1 MNQHVQYK
9 ASRQKYHKFAF
20 YISMVV
26 HLIFVMVVMLFLNN
40 SEIQE
45 LEDEIQVGHFAELP
59 QQRIVNERPKQIG
72 KKETPSTETPES
84 RIEMAKSPAGWA
96 TVVDIHSTSLKLAD
110 VDVSTLADAP
120 DLSTYADL
128 PAAPQSILSPPRK
141 DIGRGTGS
149 SDVGNSTFGS
159 TIGDLT
165 DTIIASSGGLPIDV
179 VFIVDASGSMRDNIN
194 SVAEHLEQM
203 VDAYKASELD
213 YQLGL
218 TLFRANLSFIT
229 YIKKYK
235 NEILVWQLTNDL
247 AAYKARVYE
256 IRARSRAE
264 ENALDAIHHT
274 LKRLKFRTNTIKHL
288 IVVTDEPFTT
298 LEGHSLEHTIQACQ
312 HAELIVHVLG
322 RNFPDH
328 KQLAAETGGS
338 WHVVPQDQ

>member
-1 MNQHVQYK
+1 MNRHVQSK
-9 ASRQKYHKFAF
+9 AYRQKYHKFAF

-26 HLIFVMVVMLFLNN
+26 HLIFVMVVMLLLKN

-45 LEDEIQVGHFAELP
+45 LEDEIQVKHFTELP
-59 QQRIVNERPKQIG
+59 LQRIVNERPKQVV
-72 KKETPSTETPES
+72 KKETPSAETPES
-84 RIEMAKSPAGWA
+84 RIGMVKMPSGWT
-96 TVVDIHSTSLKLAD
+96 TVVDIHPTSLKLAD

-128 PAAPQSILSPPRK
+128 PTTPKPILSPPRK

-149 SDVGNSTFGS
+149 SDVGNPTFGS

-194 SVAEHLEQM
+194 SVAEHLGQM
-203 VDAYKASELD
+203 VDAYKASEID

-218 TLFRANLSFIT
+218 TRFRANLSFIT
-229 YIKKYK
+229 NIKTFQ
-235 NEILVWQLTNDL
+235 NDILVWQLTKDL
-247 AAYKARVYE
+247 AAYKARVYA
-256 IRARSRAE
+256 IIARSSAD
-264 ENALDAIHHT
+264 ENALDAIHQT

-298 LEGHSLEHTIQACQ
+298 LEGHSVEHTIQACQ
-312 HAELIVHVLG
+312 RAELIVHVLG

-328 KQLAAETGGS
+328 RRLAAATGGS
-338 WHVVPQDQ
+338 WHVVPHD

>member
-1 MNQHVQYK
+1 MNRHVQYK

-26 HLIFVMVVMLFLNN
+26 HLIFVMVVMLLLNN

-45 LEDEIQVGHFAELP
+45 LEDEIQVGHFIELP

-72 KKETPSTETPES
+72 IKETPSTEMPES
-84 RIEMAKSPAGWA
+84 RIGIAKMPAGWA
-96 TVVDIHSTSLKLAD
+96 TVVDIHPTSLKLAD

-128 PAAPQSILSPPRK
+128 PTAPKSILSPTGK
-141 DIGRGTGS
+141 GLGWGKGINDIENSIFGR
-149 SDVGNSTFGS
+149 
-159 TIGDLT
+159 TIRDLT

-194 SVAEHLEQM
+194 SVAEHLGQM
-203 VDAYKASELD
+203 VDAYKASEID

-218 TLFRANLSFIT
+218 TRFRANLSSNTF
-229 YIKKYK
+229 Y
-235 NEILVWQLTNDL
+235 NDILVWQLTDDL
-247 AAYKARVYE
+247 AAYKARVYA
-256 IRARSRAE
+256 IRARPNTD

-338 WHVVPQDQ
+338 WHVGPQDQ